1 MVVVGE
7 ASGDMHAAKLVKAI
21 REIEPATFF
30 CGIGGSEMKN
40 AGVKVLVDAAHLAAV
55 GVTESVFK
63 LPVIIKGMRIIKRL
77 LRDLKPDLIILVDFP
92 DFNMRIAP
100 EAKKLKI
107 PVLYYISPQIWAWR
121 QGRAAKLAK
130 GVDHLAVILPFEEE
144 FYRKYEIPVTFVGH
158 PLMDE
163 PIPRVDA
170 RPGSVRINREIIG
183 LLPGSRQQEV
193 ERHLPIML
201 GAARLLLS
209 KRPAVEFL
217 VSVAYTV
224 ELKKIEAIVGRY
236 GKDIPLTL
244 VDKGI
249 TSIFE
254 KADLVMATSG
264 TVTLEV
270 AIRGIPEV
278 ILYRVSPLS
287 YWFGKML
294 VKVNYIGLANLI
306 AGREIVPELI
316 QDEANPDRIAHECD
330 SLLKDNERMEL
341 MKKEFEAVRN
351 QLGNPGAS
359 KRTAEIALR
368 LMRIGK
374 DNPD

>member
-1 MVVVGE
+1 
-7 ASGDMHAAKLVKAI
+7 
-21 REIEPATFF
+21 
-30 CGIGGSEMKN
+30 
-40 AGVKVLVDAAHLAAV
+40 
-55 GVTESVFK
+55 
-63 LPVIIKGMRIIKRL
+63 
-77 LRDLKPDLIILVDFP
+77 
-92 DFNMRIAP
+92 
-100 EAKKLKI
+100 
-107 PVLYYISPQIWAWR
+107 
-121 QGRAAKLAK
+121 
-130 GVDHLAVILPFEEE
+130 
-144 FYRKYEIPVTFVGH
+144 
-158 PLMDE
+158 
-163 PIPRVDA
+163 
-170 RPGSVRINREIIG
+170 
-183 LLPGSRQQEV
+183 
-193 ERHLPIML
+193 ML

-217 VSVAYTV
+217 VSVAYTF